1 MYRLM
6 SGSKGLHG
14 QLLHLLLRKHVNR
27 HMKFIGV

>member
-14 QLLHLLLRKHVNR
+14 QLLRPLLQKHVNR